1 MRKMIC
7 LILFLLLSVSAFGAN
22 QDTVYTVDIRNWV
35 RDFLD
40 DQSGI
45 YWTDTIVDR
54 FINLACREV
63 AAYGFVEGID
73 SMAVG
78 GDTRRYPLPS
88 DFVST
93 KRVTIKHPD
102 TGNRERTM
110 LQRTFG
116 REEPGRQV
124 FGSDNPVDY
133 PQYWSVVKDGKD
145 TTFLMVDPPPT
156 VSPAASY
163 IFVYYRAQA
172 NELTGDSTITN
183 VSYEAIPLVVL
194 STVRNCLIMNRED
207 QTNQLMMPEVSKMY
221 QTYFALILAQ
231 KSDADYIPHQTS
243 P

>member
-1 MRKMIC
+1 MKKIVF
-7 LILFLLLSVSAFGAN
+7 LILFLILSASAFAAN
-22 QDTVYTVDIRNWV
+22 QDTTYTIDIRNSV

-45 YWTDTIVDR
+45 FWTDAIVDR

-73 SMAVG
+73 SVAIVG
-78 GDTRRYPLPS
+78 DQRRYPLPS
-88 DFVST
+88 DFIST
-93 KRVTIKHPD
+93 RRVTVKHPD

-110 LQRTFG
+110 LQRAFG
-116 REEPGRQV
+116 REQPGLQV

-133 PQYWSVVKDGKD
+133 PQYWSVVRDGKD
-145 TTFLMVDPPPT
+145 TTFLMVDPPPAT
-156 VSPAASY
+156 SPVSSF

-183 VSYEAIPLVVL
+183 IPYEAKLLVVL

-207 QTNQLMMPEVSKMY
+207 QTSQFAAQIVNEMY
-221 QTYFALILAQ
+221 KTYFALLLAQ
-231 KSDADYIPHQTS
+231 KSDVDYMPHQTS